1 MASEVGTWRHSSR
14 AQKEDSH
21 RIGLPDGRSV
31 TADYWYGDLACP
43 LNGRPSAWAARTTV
57 APSRCSLL
65 GACRIL
71 RVGGQGPRLQPDRS
85 GGPYSAGVA
94 DCVCCRHGRQR
105 LGSLRDPAVAQAD
118 GGRPA
123 EQGCT
128 TSRGGLP
135 SGQGHQMPCGEPH
148 GGPEPS
154 PEQLVG
160 ERLCWDASPER
171 LFGEGVGDADSC
183 GDGDRTRTGSPRVRQ
198 PFGGEG
204 AQGGATGPRRRA
216 DGVWAAPV
224 RGAAKA
230 RARAGVRGSR
240 RPTSSRCPSRWRSRL
255 GSRVQ
260 RPTAAST
267 QRRPPSWPEASPL
280 ASLWRSS
287 TPRRRPRMYRTHRS
301 IFCLRLVL

>member
-1 MASEVGTWRHSSR
+1 MAALLTGPERGFTSEWTSRWAECDRRLLVRRTRLPPDWPPIRLGGRGRLWHHRAESSWCVSDPAGGWSR
-14 AQKEDSH
+14 
-21 RIGLPDGRSV
+21 
-31 TADYWYGDLACP
+31 T
-43 LNGRPSAWAARTTV
+43 SA
-57 APSRCSLL
+57 
-65 GACRIL
+65 
-71 RVGGQGPRLQPDRS
+71 QPDRS

-160 ERLCWDASPER
+160 ERLCWDASPES
-171 LFGEGVGDADSC
+171 LFGEGVGDAHPC

-198 PFGGEG
+198 PSV
-204 AQGGATGPRRRA
+204 ARAPRGGARRTTAASGR
-216 DGVWAAPV
+216 GVGSICSGS
-224 RGAAKA
+224 RQSS
-230 RARAGVRGSR
+230 ARAGVRGSR

-280 ASLWRSS
+280 ASLWRELDATSPPS
-287 TPRRRPRMYRTHRS
+287 DVQDSPLDLLPPLHN
-301 IFCLRLVL
+301 FRLVL